1 MNKNILI
8 VCYGGT
14 IVMYLDRNRQSIVEF
29 DNNDDIKQVIN
40 QIPTLSEKANIDIV
54 FKEKKDSTNVSPE
67 DWTELAAYIYD
78 VHSNNHFD
86 GIVITHGT
94 NTMSYTASALSLA
107 LGNGLKIPIVITGS
121 QLPLEQYGTDARFNF
136 ENAILTASE
145 AATRKYTEVMICFS
159 DMILRG
165 NRTVK
170 VSESDFRAFRSPAY
184 PELGWIRSTGIIWN
198 QAMLENYKNRN
209 HRNEFKLSN
218 TFCKNILSIDLIPG
232 QNPNILNKL
241 ISSND
246 CKAVI
251 LKSHGAGSVPT
262 YTFNDVADG
271 EYRSY
276 LEFIRGTVDKKVPV
290 VVATKFLGGN
300 SYKEVNDECAVRAI
314 EAGAISAKDLTDVM
328 TEVKLM
334 WIIGRGFREIS
345 DIETELHN
353 NYVGE
358 IG

>member
-1 MNKNILI
+1 
-8 VCYGGT
+8 
-14 IVMYLDRNRQSIVEF
+14 
-29 DNNDDIKQVIN
+29 
-40 QIPTLSEKANIDIV
+40 
-54 FKEKKDSTNVSPE
+54 
-67 DWTELAAYIYD
+67 
-78 VHSNNHFD
+78 
-86 GIVITHGT
+86 
-94 NTMSYTASALSLA
+94 MSYTASALSLA
-107 LGNGLKIPIVITGS
+107 LGCGLKKPVVITGS

-145 AATRKYTEVMICFS
+145 AANKEYYEVMICFS

-198 QAMLENYKNRN
+198 QSILEKYKSQNYGKPFELING
-209 HRNEFKLSN
+209 
-218 TFCKNILSIDLIPG
+218 FCKNILSIDLIPG
-232 QNPNILNKL
+232 QNPNILKYL
-241 ISSND
+241 ISSNK
-246 CKAVI
+246 CKGVI

-262 YTFNDVADG
+262 YQFDDVEEG
-271 EYRSY
+271 EYKSY
-276 LEFIRGTVDKKVPV
+276 LEFIRGTVAKKVPV
-290 VVATKFLGGN
+290 IVATKFLGGN
-300 SYKEVNDECAVRAI
+300 AYKEINDECAVKAT

-334 WIIGRGFREIS
+334 WILGRGISKIS
-345 DIETELHN
+345 DIETELHK